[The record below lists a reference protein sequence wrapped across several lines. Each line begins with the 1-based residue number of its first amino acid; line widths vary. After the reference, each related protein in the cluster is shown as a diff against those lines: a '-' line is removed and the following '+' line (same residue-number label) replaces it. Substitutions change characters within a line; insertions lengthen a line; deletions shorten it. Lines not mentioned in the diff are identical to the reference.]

1 MTSDYLCIKKKFKI
15 SKTNKDSQPVN
26 ATNTPVNLIK
36 GLKNPIEEKF
46 VNVIQKI
53 TSVENKVSS
62 RFVNIGNSITAV
74 EKSVI
79 QAIKQGEY
87 NSPLISEN
95 TQKITSHTFDID
107 SLNTRIVDLESHL
120 KVLQNDLD
128 DARNRSLRKTLIFWS
143 IKQESQDTIKRILA
157 N

>member
-1 MTSDYLCIKKKFKI
+1 MTSDYLCIKKKLKI

-36 GLKNPIEEKF
+36 ELKNPIEEKF

-62 RFVNIGNSITAV
+62 QFVNIGNSITAV

-87 NSPLISEN
+87 NLPLISEN